1 MSQCRQ
7 PNEGDAVNWLNN
19 VRFLAVYENLAF
31 CLEMFVL
38 TLFNLWS
45 YRRPLSPAIKM
56 TELENPSFNKDA
68 NDLHLQNIKAAPQ
81 GSTEKEI
88 DHGKP
93 ADAASSQEN
102 NVDLDLRSSAIVK
115 ISSSVS
121 VVEEDKSTAKWLPA
135 ITRSWNVNM
144 DSGLIKIHRPS
155 NGRGETT
162 VQNVY
167 SVSFLKWL
175 TNVEWIVHKKV
186 CI

>member
-1 MSQCRQ
+1 MTQFRQ
-7 PNEGDAVNWLNN
+7 LNEGDAVTFRFSGLNN

-56 TELENPSFNKDA
+56 TELENPSFNNEV
-68 NDLHLQNIKAAPQ
+68 NDLHLENIKAAPQ

-88 DHGKP
+88 SKEIDYGKP
-93 ADAASSQEN
+93 ADAASPKEN

-121 VVEEDKSTAKWLPA
+121 VVEEDNSTAKWLPA

-167 SVSFLKWL
+167 SVSFLK
-175 TNVEWIVHKKV
+175 
-186 CI
+186 